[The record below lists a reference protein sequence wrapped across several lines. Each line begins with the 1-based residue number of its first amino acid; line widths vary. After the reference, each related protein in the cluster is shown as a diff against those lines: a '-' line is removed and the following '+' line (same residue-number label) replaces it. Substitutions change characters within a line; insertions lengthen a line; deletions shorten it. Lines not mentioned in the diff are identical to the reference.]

1 MSANSRTKEWAREI
15 EIECAEPEALQQLE
29 EELADDPGISL
40 REPNVHSPGLRSE
53 LIHTIII
60 GVSSAGFASATSAVL
75 INFIKS
81 RRVKITVRQ
90 TKAGNTVTY
99 EGPVRDGRK
108 VLEIVNPSQTPEL
121 QE

>member
-1 MSANSRTKEWAREI
+1 MRANSRTTEWVREI

-29 EELADDPGISL
+29 EEIADDPGISL

-90 TKAGNTVTY
+90 TKAENTVTY